1 MIAASSKSCLICLIL
16 SAGLVLEGTERHTSE
31 NLIRAAR
38 LLRGGE
44 AVKKRLGEK
53 TYAFA
58 MADQLWGVYQMIGKL
73 CPTAYVLRR

>member
-1 MIAASSKSCLICLIL
+1 VISSEWRESWEAEAGARKTSASLL
-16 SAGLVLEGTERHTSE
+16 
-31 NLIRAAR
+31 RAAR

-44 AVKKRLGEK
+44 PLRKLLGEE

-73 CPTAYVLRR
+73 CPTVYTLRRG